1 MKGFFEWFKSGAKM
15 KRWILLILVGIA
27 LACYGISK
35 IIVSKE
41 IDFGVVEIGKIVISF
56 VIGFTCIVLG
66 IIFINKR
73 NLELMIEATD
83 DRMEN
88 KKNVNVNSLI
98 FNKTVFQK
106 GPNIVVIGGGA
117 GLNTVLSGIKSYTSN
132 VTAIVTVS
140 EYGKTPSSSRETMQV
155 MPLEDVKDSI
165 VALASKE
172 GQVDKLFNYKFDSG
186 KLSGLSFSDIYFS
199 AMKNINGNFEESVIK
214 SNEVINMIG
223 KVIPVTLE
231 EMKICAELDNG
242 YIIEDKDRIAE
253 VAYDKVTKINRI
265 FLNPNNCKPAPGVI
279 EAIRNADCIVIG
291 PGSLYTN
298 VIPNLLV
305 SGVAR
310 EIKDSKAIKIYV
322 SNIMTEPGQTD
333 NFSVADHLNAII
345 DHCGEGMIDY
355 CIYDTGEV
363 IPEFIKKYNME
374 GKDIVEQTVDDVKEK
389 GIYFIQRNLSM
400 IQGDRIRHDPILVAA
415 SIIEIICDDL
425 KYKDKQND
433 PQYLMMNSKLQSDKR
448 IEKIKKLSSK
458 TNKKADK
465 DDKSKRKS
473 KFSNKYS
480 DRIASIKEADEKI
493 KRKSTSK
500 ATKTKKNEKDIYKFD
515 ISNDEEKSKEKV
527 KKEKTEEKKKPVKKE
542 ENVEKKTKT
551 TKSKKT
557 ETKSRT
563 TKKKENVNIKATE
576 EQKHKT
582 PDEIRQEMMDKLQ
595 NSRWNK

>member
-1 MKGFFEWFKSGAKM
+1 MKGFFEWFKSGTKM

-27 LACYGISK
+27 LACYGISE

-41 IDFGVVEIGKIVISF
+41 INFGFIAIGKIVISF
-56 VIGFTCIVLG
+56 IIGFSCIVLG

-88 KKNVNVNSLI
+88 KKNVKVNSLI
-98 FNKTVFQK
+98 FNKTVYHK
-106 GPNIVVIGGGA
+106 GPNIVVIGGGT

-140 EYGKTPSSSRETMQV
+140 DYGKTPSNSREEMQV

-186 KLSGLSFSDIYFS
+186 KLKGISFSDIYFS

-242 YIIEDKDRIAE
+242 YVIEDKDRIAE

-265 FLNPNNCKPAPGVI
+265 FLNPNNCKPAPGVLD
-279 EAIRNADCIVIG
+279 AIKNADCIVIG

-305 SGVAR
+305 SGIAR

-363 IPEFIKKYNME
+363 VPEFIKKYNME
-374 GKDIVEQTVDDVKEK
+374 GKDLVEQTVEEVKEK

-415 SIIEIICDDL
+415 SIIEIICDEL

-448 IEKIKKLSSK
+448 IEKIKKLSNK
-458 TNKKADK
+458 NNKKVDK
-465 DDKSKRKS
+465 EDKSKRKS
-473 KFSNKYS
+473 KFSSKYS
-480 DRIASIKEADEKI
+480 DRIASIKEADEKM

-500 ATKTKKNEKDIYKFD
+500 LEKTKKNEEDIYKFD
-515 ISNDEEKSKEKV
+515 ISNDEGKT
-527 KKEKTEEKKKPVKKE
+527 KKEKIEEKKKPVKKE
-542 ENVEKKTKT
+542 EKVEKKTKT
-551 TKSKKT
+551 TKAKKT
-557 ETKSRT
+557 EIKSKS

-576 EQKHKT
+576 EQKQKS
-582 PDEIRQEMMDKLQ
+582 PDEIRKEMMDKLQ
-595 NSRWNK
+595 HSIWNK

>member
-1 MKGFFEWFKSGAKM
+1 MKGFFEWFKSGTKM

-27 LACYGISK
+27 LACYGISE

-41 IDFGVVEIGKIVISF
+41 INFGFIAIGKIVISF
-56 VIGFTCIVLG
+56 IIGFSCIVLG

-98 FNKTVFQK
+98 FNKTVYHK
-106 GPNIVVIGGGA
+106 GPNIVVIGGGT

-140 EYGKTPSSSRETMQV
+140 DYGKTPSNSREEMQV

-186 KLSGLSFSDIYFS
+186 KLKGISFSDIYFS

-242 YIIEDKDRIAE
+242 YVIEDKDRIAE

-265 FLNPNNCKPAPGVI
+265 FLNPNNCKPAPGVLD
-279 EAIRNADCIVIG
+279 AIKNADCIVIG

-305 SGVAR
+305 SGIAR

-363 IPEFIKKYNME
+363 VPEFIKKYNME
-374 GKDIVEQTVDDVKEK
+374 GKDLVEQTVEEVKEK

-448 IEKIKKLSSK
+448 IEKIKKLSNK
-458 TNKKADK
+458 NNKKVDK
-465 DDKSKRKS
+465 EDKSKRKS
-473 KFSNKYS
+473 KFSSKYS
-480 DRIASIKEADEKI
+480 DRIASIKEADEKM

-500 ATKTKKNEKDIYKFD
+500 FEKTKKNEEDIYKFD
-515 ISNDEEKSKEKV
+515 ISNDEGKT
-527 KKEKTEEKKKPVKKE
+527 KKEKIEEKKKPVKKE
-542 ENVEKKTKT
+542 EKVEKKTKT
-551 TKSKKT
+551 TKAKKT
-557 ETKSRT
+557 EIKSKS

-576 EQKHKT
+576 EQKQKS
-582 PDEIRQEMMDKLQ
+582 PDEIRKEMMDKLQ
-595 NSRWNK
+595 HSIWNK

>member
-1 MKGFFEWFKSGAKM
+1 MKGFFEWFKSGTKM

-27 LACYGISK
+27 LACYGISE

-41 IDFGVVEIGKIVISF
+41 INFGFISIGKIVISF
-56 VIGFTCIVLG
+56 IIGFSCIVLG

-98 FNKTVFQK
+98 FNKTVYHK
-106 GPNIVVIGGGA
+106 GPNIVVIGGGT

-140 EYGKTPSSSRETMQV
+140 DYGKTPSNSREEMQV

-186 KLSGLSFSDIYFS
+186 KLKGISFSDIYFS

-242 YIIEDKDRIAE
+242 YVIEDKDRIAE

-265 FLNPNNCKPAPGVI
+265 FLNPNNCKPAPGVLD
-279 EAIRNADCIVIG
+279 AIKNADCIVIG

-305 SGVAR
+305 SGIAR

-363 IPEFIKKYNME
+363 VPEFIKKYNME
-374 GKDIVEQTVDDVKEK
+374 GKDLVEQTVEEVKEK

-448 IEKIKKLSSK
+448 IEKIKKLSNK
-458 TNKKADK
+458 NNKKIDK
-465 DDKSKRKS
+465 EDKSKRKS
-473 KFSNKYS
+473 KFSSKYS
-480 DRIASIKEADEKI
+480 DRIASIKEADEKM

-500 ATKTKKNEKDIYKFD
+500 LEKTKKNEEDIYKFD
-515 ISNDEEKSKEKV
+515 ISNDEGKT
-527 KKEKTEEKKKPVKKE
+527 KKEKIEEKKKPVKKE
-542 ENVEKKTKT
+542 EKVEKKTKT
-551 TKSKKT
+551 TKAKKT
-557 ETKSRT
+557 EIKSKS

-576 EQKHKT
+576 EQKQKS
-582 PDEIRQEMMDKLQ
+582 PDEIRKEMMDKLQ
-595 NSRWNK
+595 HSIWNK

>member
-1 MKGFFEWFKSGAKM
+1 MKGFFEWFKSGTKM

-27 LACYGISK
+27 LACYGISE

-41 IDFGVVEIGKIVISF
+41 INFGFIAIGRIVISF
-56 VIGFTCIVLG
+56 IIGFSCIVLG

-98 FNKTVFQK
+98 FNKTVYHK
-106 GPNIVVIGGGA
+106 GPNIVVIGGGT

-140 EYGKTPSSSRETMQV
+140 DYGKTPSNSREEMQV

-186 KLSGLSFSDIYFS
+186 KLKGISFSDIYFS

-242 YIIEDKDRIAE
+242 YVIEDKDRIAE

-265 FLNPNNCKPAPGVI
+265 FLNPNNCKPAPGVLD
-279 EAIRNADCIVIG
+279 AIKNADCIVIG

-305 SGVAR
+305 SGIAR

-363 IPEFIKKYNME
+363 VPEFIKKYNME
-374 GKDIVEQTVDDVKEK
+374 GKDLVEQTVEEVKEK

-448 IEKIKKLSSK
+448 IEKIKKLSNK
-458 TNKKADK
+458 NNKKIDK
-465 DDKSKRKS
+465 EDKSKRKS
-473 KFSNKYS
+473 KFSSKYS
-480 DRIASIKEADEKI
+480 DRIASIKEADEKM

-500 ATKTKKNEKDIYKFD
+500 LEKTKKNEEDIYKFD
-515 ISNDEEKSKEKV
+515 ISNDEGKT
-527 KKEKTEEKKKPVKKE
+527 KKEKIEEKKKPVKKE
-542 ENVEKKTKT
+542 EKVEKKTKT
-551 TKSKKT
+551 TKAKKT
-557 ETKSRT
+557 EIKSKS

-576 EQKHKT
+576 EQKQKS
-582 PDEIRQEMMDKLQ
+582 PDEIRKEMMNKLQ
-595 NSRWNK
+595 HSIWNK

>member
-1 MKGFFEWFKSGAKM
+1 MKGFFEWFKSGTKM

-27 LACYGISK
+27 LACYGISE

-41 IDFGVVEIGKIVISF
+41 INFGFIAIGKIVISF
-56 VIGFTCIVLG
+56 IIGFSCIVLG

-98 FNKTVFQK
+98 FNKTVYHK
-106 GPNIVVIGGGA
+106 GPNIVVIGGGT

-140 EYGKTPSSSRETMQV
+140 DYGKTPSNSREEMQV

-186 KLSGLSFSDIYFS
+186 KLKGISFSDIYFS

-242 YIIEDKDRIAE
+242 YVIEDKDRIAE

-265 FLNPNNCKPAPGVI
+265 FLNPNNCKPAPGVLD
-279 EAIRNADCIVIG
+279 AIKNADCIVIG

-305 SGVAR
+305 SGIAR

-363 IPEFIKKYNME
+363 VPEFIKKYNME
-374 GKDIVEQTVDDVKEK
+374 GKDLVEQTVEEVKEK

-448 IEKIKKLSSK
+448 IEKIKKLSNK
-458 TNKKADK
+458 NNKKVDK
-465 DDKSKRKS
+465 EDKSKRKS
-473 KFSNKYS
+473 KFSSKYS
-480 DRIASIKEADEKI
+480 DRIASIKEADEKM

-500 ATKTKKNEKDIYKFD
+500 LEKTKKNEEDIYKFD
-515 ISNDEEKSKEKV
+515 ISNDEGKT
-527 KKEKTEEKKKPVKKE
+527 KKEKIEEKKKPVKKE
-542 ENVEKKTKT
+542 EKVEKKTKT
-551 TKSKKT
+551 TKAKKT
-557 ETKSRT
+557 EIKSKS

-576 EQKHKT
+576 EQKQKS
-582 PDEIRQEMMDKLQ
+582 PDEIRKEMMDKLQ
-595 NSRWNK
+595 HSIWNK

>member
-1 MKGFFEWFKSGAKM
+1 MKGFFEWFKSGTKM

-27 LACYGISK
+27 LACYGISE

-41 IDFGVVEIGKIVISF
+41 INFGFIAIGKIVISF
-56 VIGFTCIVLG
+56 IIGFSCIVLG

-98 FNKTVFQK
+98 FNKTVYHK
-106 GPNIVVIGGGA
+106 GPNIVVIGGGT

-140 EYGKTPSSSRETMQV
+140 DYGKTPSNSREEMQV

-186 KLSGLSFSDIYFS
+186 KLKGISFSDIYFS

-242 YIIEDKDRIAE
+242 YVIEDKDRIAE

-265 FLNPNNCKPAPGVI
+265 FLNPNNCKPAPGVLD
-279 EAIRNADCIVIG
+279 AIKNADCIVIG

-305 SGVAR
+305 SGIAR

-363 IPEFIKKYNME
+363 VPEFIKKYNME
-374 GKDIVEQTVDDVKEK
+374 GKDLVEQTVEEVKEK

-448 IEKIKKLSSK
+448 IEKIKKLSNK
-458 TNKKADK
+458 NNKKIDK
-465 DDKSKRKS
+465 EDKSKRKS
-473 KFSNKYS
+473 KFSSKYS
-480 DRIASIKEADEKI
+480 DRIASIKEADEKM

-500 ATKTKKNEKDIYKFD
+500 LEKTKKNEEDIYKFD
-515 ISNDEEKSKEKV
+515 ISNDEEKT
-527 KKEKTEEKKKPVKKE
+527 KKEKIEEKKKPVKKE
-542 ENVEKKTKT
+542 EKVEKKTKT
-551 TKSKKT
+551 TKAKKT
-557 ETKSRT
+557 EIKSKS

-576 EQKHKT
+576 EQKQKS
-582 PDEIRQEMMDKLQ
+582 PDEIRKEMMDKLQ
-595 NSRWNK
+595 HSIWNK

>member
-41 IDFGVVEIGKIVISF
+41 IDFGFVEIGKIVISF
-56 VIGFTCIVLG
+56 VIGFSCIVLG

-106 GPNIVVIGGGA
+106 GPNIVVIGGGT

-140 EYGKTPSSSRETMQV
+140 EYGKTPSNSRETMQV
-155 MPLEDVKDSI
+155 MPLDDVKDSI

-279 EAIRNADCIVIG
+279 DAIRNADCIVIG

-374 GKDIVEQTVDDVKEK
+374 GQDLVNQNIDDVRYK
-389 GIYFIQRNLSM
+389 GITYVQRNLSK
-400 IQGDRIRHDPILVAA
+400 IADEHIRHNPVLVAA

-425 KYKDKQND
+425 KYQDKQND
-433 PQYLMMNSKLQSDKR
+433 PNYMMMNTKLKSDKR
-448 IEKIKKLSSK
+448 IEKIKKNAKKSG
-458 TNKKADK
+458 NK
-465 DDKSKRKS
+465 
-473 KFSNKYS
+473 
-480 DRIASIKEADEKI
+480 E
-493 KRKSTSK
+493 
-500 ATKTKKNEKDIYKFD
+500 KTKKKKGNSKFTNKLEKGIDAIYNTSNVNAKTTVYTSYNNGSYAEYRNLKPYIDSRAEIFIKKNNHKEDIMKEYYLVYNGYISYDEFVNKYKFD
-515 ISNDEEKSKEKV
+515 YMIIM
-527 KKEKTEEKKKPVKKE
+527 
-542 ENVEKKTKT
+542 ENERIYDKALKDKNYRLIYH
-551 TKSKKT
+551 SKKYKYSVF
-557 ETKSRT
+557 ERT
-563 TKKKENVNIKATE
+563 IDRK
-576 EQKHKT
+576 
-582 PDEIRQEMMDKLQ
+582 
-595 NSRWNK
+595 

>member
-27 LACYGISK
+27 LACYGISE

-41 IDFGVVEIGKIVISF
+41 INFGFISIGKIVISF
-56 VIGFTCIVLG
+56 IIGFSCIVLG

-98 FNKTVFQK
+98 FNKTVYHK
-106 GPNIVVIGGGA
+106 GPNIVVIGGGT

-140 EYGKTPSSSRETMQV
+140 DYGKNPSNSREEMQV

-186 KLSGLSFSDIYFS
+186 KLKGISFSDIYFS

-242 YIIEDKDRIAE
+242 YVIEDKDRIAE

-265 FLNPNNCKPAPGVI
+265 FLNPNNCKPAPGVLD
-279 EAIRNADCIVIG
+279 AIKNADCIVIG

-305 SGVAR
+305 SGIAR

-363 IPEFIKKYNME
+363 VPEFIKKYNME
-374 GKDIVEQTVDDVKEK
+374 GKDLVEQTVEEVKEK

-448 IEKIKKLSSK
+448 IEKIKKLSNK
-458 TNKKADK
+458 NNKKVDK
-465 DDKSKRKS
+465 EDKSKRKS
-473 KFSNKYS
+473 KFSSKYS
-480 DRIASIKEADEKI
+480 DRIASIKEADEKM

-500 ATKTKKNEKDIYKFD
+500 LEKTKKNEEDIYKFD
-515 ISNDEEKSKEKV
+515 ISNDEGKT
-527 KKEKTEEKKKPVKKE
+527 KKEKIEEKKKPVKKE
-542 ENVEKKTKT
+542 EKVEKKTKT
-551 TKSKKT
+551 TKAKKT
-557 ETKSRT
+557 EIKSKS

-576 EQKHKT
+576 EQKQKS
-582 PDEIRQEMMDKLQ
+582 PDEIRKEMMDKLQ
-595 NSRWNK
+595 HSIWNK

>member
-1 MKGFFEWFKSGAKM
+1 MKGFFEWFKSGTKM

-27 LACYGISK
+27 LACYGISE

-41 IDFGVVEIGKIVISF
+41 INFGFISIGKIVISF
-56 VIGFTCIVLG
+56 IIGFSCIVLG

-98 FNKTVFQK
+98 FNKTVYHK
-106 GPNIVVIGGGA
+106 GPNIVVIGGGT

-140 EYGKTPSSSRETMQV
+140 DYGKTPSNSREEMQV

-186 KLSGLSFSDIYFS
+186 KLKGISFSDIYFS

-231 EMKICAELDNG
+231 EIKICAELDNG
-242 YIIEDKDRIAE
+242 YVIEDKDRIAE

-265 FLNPNNCKPAPGVI
+265 FLNPNNCKPAPGVLD
-279 EAIRNADCIVIG
+279 AIKNADCIVIG

-305 SGVAR
+305 SGIAR

-363 IPEFIKKYNME
+363 VPEFIKKYNME
-374 GKDIVEQTVDDVKEK
+374 GKDLVEQTVEEVKEK

-448 IEKIKKLSSK
+448 IEKIKKLSNK
-458 TNKKADK
+458 NNKKVDK
-465 DDKSKRKS
+465 EDKSKRKS
-473 KFSNKYS
+473 KFSSKYS
-480 DRIASIKEADEKI
+480 DRIASIKEADEKM

-500 ATKTKKNEKDIYKFD
+500 LEKTKKNEEDIYKFD
-515 ISNDEEKSKEKV
+515 ISNDEGKT
-527 KKEKTEEKKKPVKKE
+527 KKEKIEEKKKPVKKE
-542 ENVEKKTKT
+542 EKVEKKTKT
-551 TKSKKT
+551 TKAKKT
-557 ETKSRT
+557 EIKSKS

-576 EQKHKT
+576 EQKQKS
-582 PDEIRQEMMDKLQ
+582 PDEIRKEMMDKLQ
-595 NSRWNK
+595 HSIWNK

>member
-1 MKGFFEWFKSGAKM
+1 MKGFFEWFKSGTKM

-27 LACYGISK
+27 LACYGISE

-41 IDFGVVEIGKIVISF
+41 INFGFIAIGKIVISF
-56 VIGFTCIVLG
+56 IIGFSCIVLG

-88 KKNVNVNSLI
+88 KKNVKVNSLI
-98 FNKTVFQK
+98 FNKTVYHK
-106 GPNIVVIGGGA
+106 GPNIVVIGGGT

-140 EYGKTPSSSRETMQV
+140 DYGKTPSNSREEMQV

-186 KLSGLSFSDIYFS
+186 KLKGISFSDIYFS

-242 YIIEDKDRIAE
+242 YVIEDKDRIAE

-265 FLNPNNCKPAPGVI
+265 FLNPNNCKPAPGVLD
-279 EAIRNADCIVIG
+279 AIKNADCIVIG

-305 SGVAR
+305 SGIAR

-363 IPEFIKKYNME
+363 VPEFIKKYNME
-374 GKDIVEQTVDDVKEK
+374 GKDLVEQTVEEVKEK

-448 IEKIKKLSSK
+448 IEKIKKLSNK
-458 TNKKADK
+458 NNKKVDK
-465 DDKSKRKS
+465 EDKSKRKS
-473 KFSNKYS
+473 KFSSKYS
-480 DRIASIKEADEKI
+480 DRIASIKEADEKM

-500 ATKTKKNEKDIYKFD
+500 LEKTKKNEEDIYKFD
-515 ISNDEEKSKEKV
+515 ISNDEGKT
-527 KKEKTEEKKKPVKKE
+527 KKEKIEEKKKPVKKE
-542 ENVEKKTKT
+542 EKVEKKTKT
-551 TKSKKT
+551 TKAKKT
-557 ETKSRT
+557 EIKSKS

-576 EQKHKT
+576 EQKQKS
-582 PDEIRQEMMDKLQ
+582 PDEIRKEMMDKLQ
-595 NSRWNK
+595 HSIWNK

>member
-1 MKGFFEWFKSGAKM
+1 MKGFFEWFKSGTKM

-27 LACYGISK
+27 LACYGISE

-41 IDFGVVEIGKIVISF
+41 INFGFIAIGKIVISF
-56 VIGFTCIVLG
+56 IIGFSCIVLG

-98 FNKTVFQK
+98 FNKTVYHK
-106 GPNIVVIGGGA
+106 GPNIVVIGGGT

-140 EYGKTPSSSRETMQV
+140 DYGKTPSNSREEMQV

-186 KLSGLSFSDIYFS
+186 KLKGISFSDIYFS

-242 YIIEDKDRIAE
+242 YVIEDKDRIAD

-265 FLNPNNCKPAPGVI
+265 FLNPNNCKPAPGVLD
-279 EAIRNADCIVIG
+279 AIKNADCIVIG

-305 SGVAR
+305 SGIAR

-363 IPEFIKKYNME
+363 VPEFIKKYNME
-374 GKDIVEQTVDDVKEK
+374 GKDLVEQTVEEVKEK

-448 IEKIKKLSSK
+448 IEKIKKLSNK
-458 TNKKADK
+458 NNKKIDK
-465 DDKSKRKS
+465 EDKSKRKS
-473 KFSNKYS
+473 KFSSKYS
-480 DRIASIKEADEKI
+480 DRIASIKEADEKM

-500 ATKTKKNEKDIYKFD
+500 LEKTKKNEEDIYKFD
-515 ISNDEEKSKEKV
+515 ISNDEGKT
-527 KKEKTEEKKKPVKKE
+527 KKEKIEEKKKPVKKE
-542 ENVEKKTKT
+542 EKVEKKTKT
-551 TKSKKT
+551 TKAKKT
-557 ETKSRT
+557 EIKSKS

-576 EQKHKT
+576 EQKQKS
-582 PDEIRQEMMDKLQ
+582 PDEIRKEMMNKLQ
-595 NSRWNK
+595 HSIWNK

>member
-1 MKGFFEWFKSGAKM
+1 MKGFFEWFKSGTKM

-27 LACYGISK
+27 LACYGISE

-41 IDFGVVEIGKIVISF
+41 INFGFIAIGKIVISF
-56 VIGFTCIVLG
+56 IIGFSCIVLG

-98 FNKTVFQK
+98 FNKTVYHK
-106 GPNIVVIGGGA
+106 GPNIVVIGGGT

-140 EYGKTPSSSRETMQV
+140 DYGKTPSNSREEMQV

-186 KLSGLSFSDIYFS
+186 KLKGISFSDIYFS

-242 YIIEDKDRIAE
+242 YVIEDKDRIAE

-265 FLNPNNCKPAPGVI
+265 FLNPNNCKPAPGVLD
-279 EAIRNADCIVIG
+279 AIKNADCIVIG

-305 SGVAR
+305 SGIAR

-363 IPEFIKKYNME
+363 VPEFIKKYNME
-374 GKDIVEQTVDDVKEK
+374 GKDLVEQTVEEVKEK

-448 IEKIKKLSSK
+448 IEKIKKLSNK
-458 TNKKADK
+458 NNKKIDK
-465 DDKSKRKS
+465 EDKSKRKS
-473 KFSNKYS
+473 KFSSKYS
-480 DRIASIKEADEKI
+480 DRIASIKEADEKM

-500 ATKTKKNEKDIYKFD
+500 LEKTKKNEEDIYKFD
-515 ISNDEEKSKEKV
+515 ISNDEGKT
-527 KKEKTEEKKKPVKKE
+527 KKEKIEEKKKPVKKE
-542 ENVEKKTKT
+542 EKVEKKTKT
-551 TKSKKT
+551 TKAKKT
-557 ETKSRT
+557 EIKSKS

-576 EQKHKT
+576 EQKQKS
-582 PDEIRQEMMDKLQ
+582 PDEIRKEMMDKLQ
-595 NSRWNK
+595 HSIWNK

>member
-27 LACYGISK
+27 LACYGISE

-41 IDFGVVEIGKIVISF
+41 INFGFISIGKIVISF
-56 VIGFTCIVLG
+56 IIGFSCIVLG

-98 FNKTVFQK
+98 FNKTVYHK
-106 GPNIVVIGGGA
+106 GPNIVVIGGGT

-140 EYGKTPSSSRETMQV
+140 DYGKTPSNSREEMQV

-186 KLSGLSFSDIYFS
+186 KLKGISFSDIYFS

-242 YIIEDKDRIAE
+242 YVIEDKDRIAE

-265 FLNPNNCKPAPGVI
+265 FLNPNNCKPAPGVLD
-279 EAIRNADCIVIG
+279 AIKNADCIVIG

-305 SGVAR
+305 SGIAR

-363 IPEFIKKYNME
+363 VPEFIKKYNME
-374 GKDIVEQTVDDVKEK
+374 GKDLVEQTVEEVKEK

-448 IEKIKKLSSK
+448 IEKIKKLSNK
-458 TNKKADK
+458 NNKKVDK
-465 DDKSKRKS
+465 EDKSKRKS
-473 KFSNKYS
+473 KFSSKYS
-480 DRIASIKEADEKI
+480 DRIASIKEADEKM

-500 ATKTKKNEKDIYKFD
+500 LEKTKKNEEDIYKFD
-515 ISNDEEKSKEKV
+515 ISNDEGKT
-527 KKEKTEEKKKPVKKE
+527 KKEKIEEKKKPVKKE
-542 ENVEKKTKT
+542 EKVEKKTKT
-551 TKSKKT
+551 TKAKKT
-557 ETKSRT
+557 EIKSKS

-576 EQKHKT
+576 EQKQKS
-582 PDEIRQEMMDKLQ
+582 PDEIRKEMMDKLQ
-595 NSRWNK
+595 HSIWNK

>member
-1 MKGFFEWFKSGAKM
+1 MKGFFEWFKSGTKM

-27 LACYGISK
+27 LACYGISE

-41 IDFGVVEIGKIVISF
+41 INFGFIAIGKIVISF
-56 VIGFTCIVLG
+56 IIGFSCIVLG

-98 FNKTVFQK
+98 FNKTVYHK
-106 GPNIVVIGGGA
+106 GPNIVVIGGGT

-140 EYGKTPSSSRETMQV
+140 DYGKTPSNSREEMQV

-186 KLSGLSFSDIYFS
+186 KLKGISFSDIYFS

-242 YIIEDKDRIAE
+242 YVIEDKDRIAE

-265 FLNPNNCKPAPGVI
+265 FLNPNNCKPAPGVLD
-279 EAIRNADCIVIG
+279 AIKNADCIVIG

-305 SGVAR
+305 SGIAR

-363 IPEFIKKYNME
+363 VPEFIKKYNME
-374 GKDIVEQTVDDVKEK
+374 GKDLVEQTVEEVKEK

-448 IEKIKKLSSK
+448 IEKIKKLSNK
-458 TNKKADK
+458 NNKKIDK
-465 DDKSKRKS
+465 EDKSKRKS
-473 KFSNKYS
+473 KFSSKYS
-480 DRIASIKEADEKI
+480 DRIASIKEADEKM

-500 ATKTKKNEKDIYKFD
+500 LEKTKKNEEDIYKFD
-515 ISNDEEKSKEKV
+515 ISNDEGKT
-527 KKEKTEEKKKPVKKE
+527 KKEKIEEKKKPVKKE
-542 ENVEKKTKT
+542 EKVEKKTKT
-551 TKSKKT
+551 TKAKKT
-557 ETKSRT
+557 EIKSKS

-576 EQKHKT
+576 EQKQKS
-582 PDEIRQEMMDKLQ
+582 PDEIRKEMMNKLQ
-595 NSRWNK
+595 HSIWNK

>member
-1 MKGFFEWFKSGAKM
+1 MKGFFEWFKSGTKM

-27 LACYGISK
+27 LACYGISE

-41 IDFGVVEIGKIVISF
+41 INFGFISIGKIVISF
-56 VIGFTCIVLG
+56 IIGFSCIVLG

-98 FNKTVFQK
+98 FNKTVYHK
-106 GPNIVVIGGGA
+106 GPNIVVIGGGT

-140 EYGKTPSSSRETMQV
+140 DYGKTPSNSREEMQV

-186 KLSGLSFSDIYFS
+186 KLKGISFSDIYFS

-242 YIIEDKDRIAE
+242 YVIEDKDRIAE

-265 FLNPNNCKPAPGVI
+265 FLNPNNCKPAPGVLD
-279 EAIRNADCIVIG
+279 AIKNADCIVIG

-305 SGVAR
+305 SGIAR

-363 IPEFIKKYNME
+363 VPEFIKKYNME
-374 GKDIVEQTVDDVKEK
+374 GKDLVEQTVEEVKEK

-448 IEKIKKLSSK
+448 IEKIKKLSNK
-458 TNKKADK
+458 NNKKVDK
-465 DDKSKRKS
+465 EDKSKRKS
-473 KFSNKYS
+473 KFSSKYS
-480 DRIASIKEADEKI
+480 DRIASIKEADEKM

-500 ATKTKKNEKDIYKFD
+500 LEKTKKNEEDIYKFD
-515 ISNDEEKSKEKV
+515 ISNDEGKT
-527 KKEKTEEKKKPVKKE
+527 KKEKIEEKKKPVKKE
-542 ENVEKKTKT
+542 EKVEKKTKT
-551 TKSKKT
+551 TKAKKT
-557 ETKSRT
+557 EIKSKS

-576 EQKHKT
+576 EQKQKS
-582 PDEIRQEMMDKLQ
+582 PDEIRKEMMDKLQ
-595 NSRWNK
+595 HSIWNK